1 MTSLSS
7 LNATANSFGFTLQ
20 TSSGDTIELS
30 MYDNKSVSFSEQ
42 SGEGTRTTT
51 MSLRHEFGYRFHYE
65 GNGIDAQD
73 KKEIEDAM
81 KLVKPMFQKFLES
94 VKKSDEMPGFK
105 ELTNVAQL
113 LKSELPKP
121 QTPDGLN
128 MLKDKTVDTMDGV
141 LALFKRNDKLIESAK
156 ALFDRL
162 FDESRGFDYFA

>member
-30 MYDNKSVSFSEQ
+30 MYDNKSVSFSER

-51 MSLRHEFGYRFHYE
+51 MSLRHEFGYSFRYE
-65 GNGIDAQD
+65 GNGIDARD
-73 KKEIEDAM
+73 KKEIEEAM

-105 ELTNVAQL
+105 ELTNIAQVLKGELPEPKTPDASNL
-113 LKSELPKP
+113 LKSR
-121 QTPDGLN
+121 
-128 MLKDKTVDTMDGV
+128 TVDTMDSV
-141 LALFKRNDKLIESAK
+141 LALFERNDKLIESAK
-156 ALFDRL
+156 ALFDKM
-162 FDESRGFDYFA
+162 FDETRKLDFSV